1 MQLKFKKN
9 EGKNDIFFNKCE
21 PIFKQ
26 LSYIFCFFVMDS
38 IFYQNSA
45 QLKHNEVVPY
55 SDAEQDKKSQ
65 VTSMFDKIAP
75 YYDFLNRL
83 LTVGIDQRWRKKAIA
98 TLGNQHYSKI
108 LDIATG
114 TADLPVMMKKRL
126 NVDEIVGLDISP
138 KMIELAKKKISEKG
152 LSDTVSLEVGDSERL
167 RFEDNQFQAATASFG
182 VRNFSDLQQG
192 LNEIYRVLDNRGKL
206 MILEFSKPTIFPF
219 KQLFNMYF
227 KFILPAVGKL
237 TSKDPK
243 AYKYLYESVQAFPD
257 YEDMADIIRKSGFTN
272 VKYTPLT
279 LGICTIYTGEK

>member
-1 MQLKFKKN
+1 M
-9 EGKNDIFFNKCE
+9 
-21 PIFKQ
+21 
-26 LSYIFCFFVMDS
+26 
-38 IFYQNSA
+38 
-45 QLKHNEVVPY
+45 KHNEVVPY
-55 SDAEQDKKSQ
+55 NDAEQDKKSQ
-65 VTSMFDKIAP
+65 VTSMFNKIAP

-83 LTVGIDQRWRKKAIA
+83 LTLGIDQRWRKKAIS
-98 TLGNQHYSKI
+98 TFGSQHYGKI

-138 KMIELAKKKISEKG
+138 KMIELATKKIADKG
-152 LSDTVSLEVGDSERL
+152 LSETVNLEVGDSEKL
-167 RFEDNQFQAATASFG
+167 RFEDNHFQAATASFG

-192 LNEIYRVLDNRGKL
+192 LNEIYRVLDNQGKL

-227 KFILPAVGKL
+227 RFILPTVGKL

-243 AYKYLYESVQAFPD
+243 AYQYLYESVQAFPD
-257 YEDMADIIRKSGFTN
+257 YEDMANIIRKSGFTN